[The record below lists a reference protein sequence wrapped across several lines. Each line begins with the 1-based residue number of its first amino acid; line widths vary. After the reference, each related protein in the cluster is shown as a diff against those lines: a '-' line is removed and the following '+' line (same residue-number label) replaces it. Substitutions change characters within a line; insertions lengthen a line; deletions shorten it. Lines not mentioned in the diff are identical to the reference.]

1 MKTYTLDELTDKY
14 IGKIGTPERDK
25 FEQDLKEELEAYH
38 IGEAIRQ
45 ARLSKNLTQEEL
57 GERMGVQKA
66 QVSRLERGKSMSKK
80 TIIVVIIAI
89 ICLITVPIIVVFSIK
104 HFKEIQE
111 QKKHEKLLQE
121 TKQEVIP
128 INLM

>member
-1 MKTYTLDELTDKY
+1 MAKMKTYTLDELTDKY

-66 QVSRLERGKSMSKK
+66 QVSRLERGKSIS
-80 TIIVVIIAI
+80 
-89 ICLITVPIIVVFSIK
+89 FSSLKRAFRAMDIPLTLDMGGLG
-104 HFKEIQE
+104 
-111 QKKHEKLLQE
+111 KLSLS
-121 TKQEVIP
+121 
-128 INLM
+128 

>member
-66 QVSRLERGKSMSKK
+66 QVSR
-80 TIIVVIIAI
+80 
-89 ICLITVPIIVVFSIK
+89 
-104 HFKEIQE
+104 
-111 QKKHEKLLQE
+111 
-121 TKQEVIP
+121 
-128 INLM
+128 